1 MEKVRHPAEGRTG
14 TGSEKLRQMISASLR
29 GYLDG
34 ANTTA
39 ARRQSVVDYLNS
51 TPLAARA
58 GFGEVIGLGDGLWA
72 WFGTDLA
79 TAGDCLAAATTVLRP
94 ACSAAV
100 YRQALSLLI
109 AQRRPSERSEEH
121 TSALQS
127 LMRISYAVFCLKKK
141 KTKKR
146 TK

>member
-1 MEKVRHPAEGRTG
+1 
-14 TGSEKLRQMISASLR
+14 MISASLR

-39 ARRQSVVDYLNS
+39 GRRQIVVDDLNS

-72 WFGTDLA
+72 WFGTDFA

-109 AQRRPSERSEEH
+109 AQRRPSEYLLGGRQ
-121 TSALQS
+121 ALAQLVDS
-127 LMRISYAVFCLKKK
+127 HLRLLAEAGDRKSTRLNSSH
-141 KTKKR
+141 
-146 TK
+146 

>member
-1 MEKVRHPAEGRTG
+1 
-14 TGSEKLRQMISASLR
+14 MISASLR

-39 ARRQSVVDYLNS
+39 GRRQIVVDYLNS

-58 GFGEVIGLGDGLWA
+58 GFGEVIGLGEGLWA
-72 WFGTDLA
+72 WFGTDFA

-100 YRQALSLLI
+100 HRQALSLLI
-109 AQRRPSERSEEH
+109 AHRRPSDYLLGARQALAPLVH
-121 TSALQS
+121 TPL
-127 LMRISYAVFCLKKK
+127 RPPPPP
-141 KTKKR
+141 
-146 TK
+146 